1 MGVSVKAEWIE
12 SYNAEQQRRKDDERG
27 RRIERGLL
35 VAYAA
40 TQVAAIGLIYAS
52 L

>member
-12 SYNAEQQRRKDDERG
+12 SYNAEQRRRKEDERG

-35 VAYAA
+35 LHMLLHRSRRS
-40 TQVAAIGLIYAS
+40 G
-52 L
+52 